1 MCMSAQSKNS
11 VKFSYIYCV
20 QTSIPSPRYLW
31 PAFEMQVSLE
41 SSNWKFPCWIEDGW
55 WNTQRV
61 TTPTNAVSGQ
71 SQNCSGNLE
80 ISPGI
85 GTIGNFSGKHVIIPG
100 HCRKKSGHRRKFYFT
115 YPKNSGGWS
124 KFPGR
129 LKLRPSIA
137 QTAFVRVVNP
147 RQVTQRV
154 VNGLGKNRKPLIK
167 QEKKNW
173 LSRKGNRYDPLS
185 LLSFSFDWED
195 NTTDIQDGCCCSMF
209 IVVDALSCN

>member
-85 GTIGNFSGKHVIIPG
+85 GTSGNFSGKHAIIPG
-100 HCRKKSGHRRKFYFT
+100 HCRKKENLFHASQKFG
-115 YPKNSGGWS
+115 SMAQQ
-124 KFPGR
+124 R
-129 LKLRPSIA
+129 LLELSPPVNTSNLVPEASHLQIIA
-137 QTAFVRVVNP
+137 KA
-147 RQVTQRV
+147 
-154 VNGLGKNRKPLIK
+154 
-167 QEKKNW
+167 
-173 LSRKGNRYDPLS
+173 
-185 LLSFSFDWED
+185 
-195 NTTDIQDGCCCSMF
+195 DITK
-209 IVVDALSCN
+209 IN